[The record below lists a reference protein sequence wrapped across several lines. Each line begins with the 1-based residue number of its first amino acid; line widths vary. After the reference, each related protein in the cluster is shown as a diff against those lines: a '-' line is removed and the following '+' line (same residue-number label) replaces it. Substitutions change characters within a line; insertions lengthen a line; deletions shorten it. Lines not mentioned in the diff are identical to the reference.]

1 MSFADEKKPDVY
13 GNEAVEASDDVSD
26 IIEYSEAE
34 QKKII
39 HRIDRRLVIIT
50 GVIYCISI
58 IDRSNIGSAAVAG
71 MPKDLGMNTQNN
83 AYSIATL
90 MFFVSYIF
98 FETPG
103 VVGCRKFGPRIF
115 LPIICLLWGACVT
128 CMGLVKTWQQLLGMR
143 LILGALEAG
152 YFPGASYLLS
162 TWYNRYELG
171 RRFAAF
177 YVIGS
182 IANAFTG
189 IMAYGLMQMNGVGGL
204 AGWRWIFIIEGLL
217 TCVIAVL
224 GYIFIPP
231 FPDDPNAHKTWGFL
245 NRSEV
250 NYVIRK
256 VEADRGDTQLEP
268 FTLGR
273 FFQGGKDWKCY
284 AFGMMICMCT
294 IPAYAL
300 AFFLP
305 LILNQGMGY
314 SVAKAQLMTAPPYL
328 IQAVYQFAFGYVS
341 DNYKARGPFIIFN
354 CVLETIGLA
363 VMGWAP
369 NVGARYFGVIMT
381 CCGMA
386 ANLPL
391 VFTYQSNNVR
401 GQWKRA
407 FSSTIMVSMA
417 AVGGII
423 GSLVFRPQDAP
434 SYRPGLYTCFTGAV
448 LTLLLTSF
456 FIVYFKWANKKAD
469 RGEKV
474 LEGSESFRYTI

>member
-1 MSFADEKKPDVY
+1 MSFADEKKSDVY
-13 GNEAVEASDDVSD
+13 RNEAVEASDDVLE

-83 AYSIATL
+83 AY
-90 MFFVSYIF
+90 
-98 FETPG
+98 
-103 VVGCRKFGPRIF
+103 
-115 LPIICLLWGACVT
+115 
-128 CMGLVKTWQQLLGMR
+128 
-143 LILGALEAG
+143 AG

-224 GYIFIPP
+224 GYVFIPP

-305 LILNQGMGY
+305 LILNKGMGY

-341 DNYKARGPFIIFN
+341 DNYRARGPFIIFN
-354 CVLETIGLA
+354 CVLEIIGLA

-369 NVGARYFGVIMT
+369 SNGARYFGVIMT

-456 FIVYFKWANKKAD
+456 FIIYFKRANKKAD
-469 RGEKV
+469 RGEKI
-474 LEGSESFRYTI
+474 LEESESFRYTI